1 VSNQGLKQAS
11 IRAVTGTAWDYN
23 GDWHALFNL
32 YGVAAGDTNGRML
45 AWINAA
51 LGTSYTELNGAQA
64 AYAISQGARSW
75 GELGTFTPD
84 FALYSAAL
92 RALLVEA
99 STTGLVLDFANN
111 VAYRLGTRTAATA
124 VSGFTYTRSG
134 SAYDL
139 AGSTLFGANVARRTS
154 AGLLV
159 EAGATNLCL
168 QSQNQSAWTND
179 NGSTTS
185 TTAPDGSATACV
197 FTENTSNTPHRW
209 YTSATVSSGATVTWS
224 VFLAA
229 GTRRYVAVGV
239 GNGSNYFSVRVDT
252 QNWSLGATQSV
263 GTGAGTA
270 ATITSVGNGFYRIS
284 VTGSIAATTSYF
296 LFVSGNLV
304 SSGDIGEA
312 YTGTSATIVAWGAQL
327 ETGSTATSYIPT
339 TTASASR
346 GADAASITGL
356 SFSGA
361 HSVIALTG
369 VKSVLAQHF
378 VHQLDDGTTNNRSG
392 IYRSSTVN
400 GFALSG
406 GVTQMDQSIGATW
419 TAAAQRAALRVA
431 TNDGRGAVDGVL
443 GAADAT
449 LTLPVG
455 TLSRLNL
462 GHGSDLSNPDLLLK
476 GLIQL
481 LAILPRALVDGEL
494 TGATS

>member
-270 ATITSVGNGFYRIS
+270 ATITSVGSGFYRIS

-304 SSGDIGEA
+304 SSGDVGEG

-369 VKSVLAQHF
+369 VKGAAANEF
-378 VHQLDDGTTNNRSG
+378 VSQLDDGSNSNRSV
-392 IYRSSTVN
+392 IFRSAPN
-400 GFALSG
+400 ALAYVQSG
-406 GVTQMDQSIGATW
+406 AVDQAVQSIGTW
-419 TAAAQRAALRVA
+419 TSGAQKMAARTA
-431 TNDGRGAVDGVL
+431 TNDVRGAIDGVL
-443 GAADAT
+443 GSADTVAT
-449 LTLPVG
+449 LPAG
-455 TLSRLNL
+455 TLSR
-462 GHGSDLSNPDLLLK
+462 
-476 GLIQL
+476 
-481 LAILPRALVDGEL
+481 
-494 TGATS
+494 

>member
-32 YGVAAGDTNGRML
+32 YGVADGDTNGRML

-84 FALYSAAL
+84 FASYSAAL

-111 VAYRLGTRTAATA
+111 VAYRLGARTAATA

-139 AGSTLFGANVARRTS
+139 AGATLFGANTPRRTS

-159 EAGATNLCL
+159 EAGATNLAL
-168 QSQNQSAWTND
+168 WSQDFSNGVWSA
-179 NGSTTS
+179 
-185 TTAPDGSATACV
+185 
-197 FTENTSNTPHRW
+197 SN
-209 YTSATVSSGATVTWS
+209 ATVT
-224 VFLAA
+224 
-229 GTRRYVAVGV
+229 TGV
-239 GNGSNYFSVRVDT
+239 SDPSG
-252 QNWSLGATQSV
+252 
-263 GTGAGTA
+263 GTGAQTITATAPAGTA
-270 ATITSVGNGFYRIS
+270 YQVVGGSLGVGTTY
-284 VTGSIAATTSYF
+284 TGSMWMRRRTGSGTISLVQPNGAGITDVVLTSAWQRMS
-296 LFVSGNLV
+296 VSGPGATAAGNNFV
-304 SSGDIGEA
+304 GPRIATSGDAIDVW
-312 YTGTSATIVAWGAQL
+312 SAQFEV
-327 ETGSTATSYIPT
+327 GSSASSLIPT
-339 TTASASR
+339 TTSSASR

-361 HSVIALTG
+361 HSVIALVGTKTAVSG
-369 VKSVLAQHF
+369 ESLYN
-378 VHQLDDGTTNNRSG
+378 LSDGTSANRST
-392 IYRSSTVN
+392 IYQSTSRTLTRVD
-400 GFALSG
+400 SG
-406 GVTQMDQSIGATW
+406 GVNQGDTDSGAWLT
-419 TAAAQRAALRVA
+419 TAQKIAARIQ
-431 TNDGRGAVDGVL
+431 TNDARGAVDGAL
-443 GAADAT
+443 GTTDT
-449 LTLPVG
+449 GVTLPVG
-455 TLSRLNL
+455 TLSTL
-462 GHGSDLSNPDLLLK
+462 GIGSRGGSNFPN

-481 LAILPRALVDGEL
+481 LAIVPRALTDGEL